1 MLKIDEILE
10 IIKAV
15 NQSAINRFEL
25 EQGSTRLVIVKD
37 GGVLSGKPA
46 LEQPGQT
53 PAAALPVKVRQTE
66 SASVESEVKC
76 HKIVAP
82 MIGTFYAAPEP
93 DAQPFVKVG
102 QKVNADTIVCVLE
115 AMKLFNEI
123 EAGIKGEIIEVL
135 AKDGEF
141 VEYGQPL
148 FVVREEMHD

>member
-25 EQGSTRLVIVKD
+25 EQEATRLVIVKD
-37 GGVLSGKPA
+37 GVTSLQKLA
-46 LEQPGQT
+46 LDQSEQAIVSAP
-53 PAAALPVKVRQTE
+53 PDRVRQNE
-66 SASVESEVKC
+66 SPSVASEKKC
-76 HKIVAP
+76 QQILAP

-93 DAQPFVKVG
+93 GAEPFVKVG
-102 QKVNADTIVCVLE
+102 QKVNAGSIVCVLE

-123 EAGIKGEIIEVL
+123 EAGIDGEIIEVL
-135 AKDGEF
+135 VKDGEF

-148 FVVREEMHD
+148 FLVREEIPG